1 MFLNFATTSFI
12 ATLLSFAASVTAHPT
27 ANLIRELKDSPGL
40 ADSNQG
46 FAGAILNEST
56 NYDLVTSNFVI
67 PEFRPANLTADSCTI
82 RIFAFVGFSI
92 NPNGTVQVFAQAPI
106 PPVVSFNARDIARIT
121 VEVSDN
127 GYNGTVENL
136 TTGRAAK
143 GYMPSVIPPVCTAA
157 SWGIEGP
164 NSQSFVGSINFY
176 NTFARHDRKH
186 GGLEV
191 GPRGA
196 TIRNIVTPNGT
207 NLTYTNITSA
217 SEIAISY
224 L

>member
-1 MFLNFATTSFI
+1 MCITRDLTI
-12 ATLLSFAASVTAHPT
+12 QPCASSY
-27 ANLIRELKDSPGL
+27 L
-40 ADSNQG
+40 Q
-46 FAGAILNEST
+46 ST

-67 PEFRPANLTADSCTI
+67 PEFRPANLTADSVQYLNAGVGLQCTI
-82 RIFAFVGFSI
+82 RIFVFVGFSI

-196 TIRNIVTPNGT
+196 TIQNIVTPNGT
-207 NLTYTNITSA
+207 HLTSTNITSA